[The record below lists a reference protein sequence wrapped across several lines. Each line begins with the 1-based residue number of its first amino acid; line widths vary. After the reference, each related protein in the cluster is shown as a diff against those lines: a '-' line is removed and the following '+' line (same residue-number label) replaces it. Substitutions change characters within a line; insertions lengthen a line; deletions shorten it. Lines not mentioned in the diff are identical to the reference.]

1 MFRRMRKPL
10 PAFAIFK
17 CLQLKIINMPKQHI
31 SGWQVLSSDS
41 RILDSA
47 TLSRQRGRSE
57 LCQHKPRTRGP
68 QTRRGKEFSP
78 RAFPYGEQGPADL
91 TEKGN

>member
-1 MFRRMRKPL
+1 MFTRMRKPL

-47 TLSRQRGRSE
+47 TLSRQRGRDQS
-57 LCQHKPRTRGP
+57 CAST
-68 QTRRGKEFSP
+68 S
-78 RAFPYGEQGPADL
+78 QGPEAPRL
-91 TEKGN
+91 EEARNSPLELSSTESRALLI